1 MLVNDNMVKY
11 ALLKYRP
18 TTSQIY
24 SIHHRLISV
33 CAGNWQRNAQS
44 SSHSSHKDYYQVL
57 NIHRNSTR
65 KEIKLA
71 YYKLAK
77 KYHPDVSEIENTSEK
92 YKNVQEAYH
101 VLGDERRKNEYDE
114 ALNDGYYSG
123 PSSAGSSSQ
132 SERRAQYGPGDR
144 FRKNRSGPIYSGKHI
159 SSKKFEWKIKN

>member
-11 ALLKYRP
+11 ALLKCRRP
-18 TTSQIY
+18 SIY

-33 CAGNWQRNAQS
+33 CTGNWHRHAHS
-44 SSHSSHKDYYQVL
+44 SSNKSGHKDYYQVL

-92 YKNVQEAYH
+92 YKDVQEAYH
-101 VLGDERRKNEYDE
+101 VLGDERRKSEYDE

-123 PSSAGSSSQ
+123 PPSAATSQ
-132 SERRAQYGPGDR
+132 SERSQYGPGDR
-144 FRKNRSGPIYSGKHI
+144 FRNRSGPIYSGKH
-159 SSKKFEWKIKN
+159 FL